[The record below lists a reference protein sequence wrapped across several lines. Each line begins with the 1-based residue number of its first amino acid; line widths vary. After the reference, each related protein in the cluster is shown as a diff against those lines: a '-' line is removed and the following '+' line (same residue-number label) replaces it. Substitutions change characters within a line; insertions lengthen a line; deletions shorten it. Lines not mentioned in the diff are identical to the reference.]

1 MIKTL
6 FLDLGGVLLTN
17 GWDGQARTR
26 AAEAFSLDPEETEE
40 RHHLTFDA
48 WEAGKLPMKAYLDRV
63 VFYVDRPFTHQEF
76 IRFVFDQSQP
86 HEEVIALLRNL
97 KQRHGLR
104 LSVITNDPREIVEY
118 RIRTFGL
125 REYIDSFIASAFVH
139 YRKPDPDIFH
149 VALDVAQGDIEEAV
163 YIEDR
168 AMFVDVARELG
179 LKAIHHTGLDSTRA
193 ALAALGLD

>member
-1 MIKTL
+1 MIRTL

-17 GWDGQARTR
+17 GWDGEARAS
-26 AAEAFSLDPEETEE
+26 AAEAFSLDRDEMED

-48 WEAGKLPMKAYLDRV
+48 WEAGKLPMRTYLDRV
-63 VFYVDRPFTHQEF
+63 VFYVDRPFTHEEF
-76 IRFVFDQSQP
+76 TRFVFDQSLP
-86 HEEVIALLRNL
+86 HEGIIAYIRDL

-118 RIRTFGL
+118 RIKAFGL

-139 YRKPDPDIFH
+139 YRKPDPDIFC

-168 AMFVDVARELG
+168 EMFVDVARELG
-179 LKAIHHTGLDSTRA
+179 FKAIHHTSLESTRA
-193 ALAALGLD
+193 ALAALGLE